1 MILTKEEKAL
11 VLEHRRKRE
20 EILARIAKQKTCSHD
35 WAYRGEWRGD
45 SHYECFKCGA
55 TKSD

>member
-1 MILTKEEKAL
+1 MILTEEEKKL
-11 VLEHRRKRE
+11 VLEHR
-20 EILARIAKQKTCSHD
+20 AKQKEYTARRAKQATCKHD

-45 SHYECFKCGA
+45 SHYECFKCGS